1 MNRVR
6 SVRML
11 HDLTIYSLGIPM
23 CRSDWNRVASSL
35 RFRSLANSSLLLN
48 SLDYSN
54 SWMVDLESCA
64 SPPLLAF
71 LSPLI
76 RLHPPVSQ
84 SNERNQTDRSF
95 IYSIQRT
102 TPKGYYYKNVFELET
117 TMLHPPNTPLSPFL
131 LQTTTPKSLFN
142 KQP

>member
-1 MNRVR
+1 MSRVH
-6 SVRML
+6 SARML
-11 HDLTIYSLGIPM
+11 LDLTIYSLGIPM
-23 CRSDWNRVASSL
+23 CRSDRNRAASSL
-35 RFRSLANSSLLLN
+35 HSRSLANSSFLLN

-54 SWMVDLESCA
+54 SRMSDLESCI

-76 RLHPPVSQ
+76 RLHPPASQ

-95 IYSIQRT
+95 IYSIQKT
-102 TPKGYYYKNVFELET
+102 TPKGYYYKNGSELET
-117 TMLHPPNTPLSPFL
+117 TMLHPPNTPFSPFI